1 MGPPLCLQD
10 PSARSQGHDPFL
22 GAVVYKLPSKV
33 VAFSAQTSTK
43 EVVRVKSQFVPVH
56 QTVLGCWFFP
66 PGKLFLATVDF
77 WQLRRFGEAE
87 YLLIKLAAV
96 ASS

>member
-1 MGPPLCLQD
+1 M
-10 PSARSQGHDPFL
+10 

-56 QTVLGCWFFP
+56 QTVLGCCFFP